1 MIPSSG
7 ASPVPVDARAAG
19 RWCCFR
25 LGGDRFAVDS
35 AGVVEVVRGRRLT
48 PVPLAGAGVLGLLHM
63 RGRIVPV
70 IDLAAGLG
78 VAHEAGG
85 AGAGTRLVIALGDDW
100 YGLAVDEMLDV
111 IEIPAARVERPT
123 AAVGCGAAMLGTYA
137 AGEGLVHLLDPEG
150 MIHALVRQPHRGV
163 SRGGSHGG
171 NGTS

>member
-123 AAVGCGAAMLGTYA
+123 AAGGCGAAMLGTYA

>member
-123 AAVGCGAAMLGTYA
+123 AAGGCGAAVRGTYA
-137 AGEGLVHLLDPEG
+137 AVDGLVHLLDPEG
-150 MIHALVRQPHRGV
+150 MIHALVRQPHQGI

-171 NGTS
+171 VD